1 MRDGGDFGG
10 GAPTGAPVLI
20 LVWAGLAGATG
31 VGLAAAA
38 AHKVDSP
45 ALATAATMLTLH
57 AAASVGIFAVAL
69 RSARP
74 KLWCAAALLM
84 LLAASLFS
92 GEIAF
97 HTFTGDASLQFLAP
111 VGGSLMIASWLL
123 VAGAGLLSR
132 LRDHTPSP

>member
-1 MRDGGDFGG
+1 MRDDRDFGG
-10 GAPTGAPVLI
+10 GARTGAPFLI
-20 LVWAGLAGATG
+20 LVWAGLAGAAG

-69 RSARP
+69 LGVRP
-74 KLWCAAALLM
+74 RLWQSAALLM

-97 HTFTGDASLQFLAP
+97 HTFTDNASFQFLAP
-111 VGGSLMIASWLL
+111 IGGTLMIVGWLL
-123 VAGAGLLSR
+123 VAVAAIAEALGKR
-132 LRDHTPSP
+132 

>member
-1 MRDGGDFGG
+1 MRDDRDFGE
-10 GAPTGAPVLI
+10 GAPRSAPFLI
-20 LVWAGLAGATG
+20 LVWAGLAGAAG

-57 AAASVGIFAVAL
+57 AAAAVGIFAVGL
-69 RSARP
+69 RSVRP
-74 KLWCAAALLM
+74 KLWSAAALLM

-97 HTFTGDASLQFLAP
+97 HTFTDNASFQFLAP
-111 VGGSLMIASWLL
+111 VGGSGMILSWLL
-123 VAGAGLLSR
+123 VAVAGFASW
-132 LRDHTPSP
+132 LRD

>member
-1 MRDGGDFGG
+1 MGVSDDFGG
-10 GAPTGAPVLI
+10 GAPRSAPFLI
-20 LVWAGLAGATG
+20 LVWAGLAGAAG

-69 RSARP
+69 RSAQP

-97 HTFTGDASLQFLAP
+97 HTFTDNASFQFLAP
-111 VGGSLMIASWLL
+111 IGGSGMILSWLL
-123 VAGAGLLSR
+123 VAVVALVSR
-132 LRDHTPSP
+132 VRD

>member
-1 MRDGGDFGG
+1 MRDADDFGR
-10 GAPTGAPVLI
+10 GAPGSAPFLI
-20 LVWAGLAGATG
+20 PVWAGLAGAAG

-45 ALATAATMLTLH
+45 ALATAAMMLTLH

-69 RSARP
+69 RSVRP
-74 KLWCAAALLM
+74 KLWCASALLM

-97 HTFTGDASLQFLAP
+97 HTFTDNASFQFLAP
-111 VGGSLMIASWLL
+111 VGGTLMIVSWLML
-123 VAGAGLLSR
+123 AVAGVVSWF
-132 LRDHTPSP
+132 RD

>member
-1 MRDGGDFGG
+1 MRDDRDFGG
-10 GAPTGAPVLI
+10 GAPRSAPFLI
-20 LVWAGLAGATG
+20 LVWAGLAGAAG

-57 AAASVGIFAVAL
+57 AAAAVGIFAVGL
-69 RSARP
+69 HSVRP
-74 KLWCAAALLM
+74 RLWQAAALLM

-97 HTFTGDASLQFLAP
+97 HTFTDNASFQMLAP
-111 VGGSLMIASWLL
+111 IGGTLMISSWLL
-123 VAGAGLLSR
+123 LAGLAIAEALGKR
-132 LRDHTPSP
+132 